1 MVQVRELS
9 TQTHL
14 GVGLVA
20 ESTDPHTRPSDPGL
34 ETLEVRERVENW
46 QASIL
51 ATLSQP
57 DNQES
62 EPNQLI
68 HIGNAKQQ
76 SLPNF
81 PVAKQRKRGVTKA
94 AKHKNKLPYKYQSTS
109 RYFRDVIDPKFLDGD
124 GVNRDTEGVTTSP
137 SEPHGSNVSN
147 ARPTPHTRTK
157 TLHKDLETL
166 RRCSQTPVAAASPEN
181 IQQVSEVGL
190 ISTTISVTIG
200 PIN

>member
-1 MVQVRELS
+1 MVQVRDLS

-20 ESTDPHTRPSDPGL
+20 ESTDPHPRPSDPGL

-51 ATLSQP
+51 TTLSQP

-94 AKHKNKLPYKYQSTS
+94 VKHKNKLPYKYQSTS
-109 RYFRDVIDPKFLDGD
+109 RYFRDVADPKFLNGD
-124 GVNRDTEGVTTSP
+124 GVNRDTEGVITSP

-157 TLHKDLETL
+157 TLHKDRLFGDASCCSGQPRKYTASL
-166 RRCSQTPVAAASPEN
+166 RGRADLRYYLSNDWSH
-181 IQQVSEVGL
+181 
-190 ISTTISVTIG
+190 
-200 PIN
+200 